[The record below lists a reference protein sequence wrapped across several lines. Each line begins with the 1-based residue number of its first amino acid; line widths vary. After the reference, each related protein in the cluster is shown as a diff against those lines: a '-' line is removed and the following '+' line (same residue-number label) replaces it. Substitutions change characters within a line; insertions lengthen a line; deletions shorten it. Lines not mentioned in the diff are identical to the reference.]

1 MSGQYHRLAARLPYS
16 EPTRDILDVEEEFP
30 SEETEPF
37 VVPSNSH
44 IFSSLITPHPN
55 LVISGMQDATI
66 VIWNLITGEVL
77 KKIVGHAGAVSG
89 LAISP
94 DGRKI
99 VSNSTDGTIRF
110 WDIETGA
117 SVGEPLQLDCSIVV
131 VVLSLC
137 TASTSCRDSL
147 GAAVVIIAIPERI
160 VIHVNH
166 FYAFFYLSARYHQRS
181 LLHDS
186 FSLCTLMSTSFPIS
200 FPSNHLALPPPLQHA
215 PTVQT
220 TLSLSFL

>member
-1 MSGQYHRLAARLPYS
+1 MSGQYHRLAVRAYS

-37 VVPSNSH
+37 AVLSNSH

-66 VIWNLITGEVL
+66 VIWNLTTGEVS
-77 KKIVGHAGAVSG
+77 KKIVGHTGAVSG

-117 SVGEPLQLDCSIVV
+117 SVGEPLQHDCSIVV

-137 TASTSCRDSL
+137 TAGTSCRDSL
-147 GAAVVIIAIPERI
+147 GAAVVINAIPERI

-166 FYAFFYLSARYHQRS
+166 FYAFFYMSARYHQRS

-186 FSLCTLMSTSFPIS
+186 FSFYTLMSTSFPIS

-220 TLSLSFL
+220 TLSLSLL